1 MDWSKAKNILIIA
14 FIITNIFLV
23 FSIKHNLDE
32 KDFFYQVDE
41 ERINDVVEIL
51 ENRDIILKTDIPT
64 ESLSL
69 PVLTL
74 EYEAYDPEEI
84 AELFLGEYRVKDN
97 EYVKRNES
105 LMLLYNN
112 KQIVY
117 EKNPEWFNT
126 NDIGEER
133 ARELADSFIEK
144 HGFMNKNV
152 NLWDISKD
160 DEENYNVVYSQQ
172 HEELVLEDSH
182 MKVVVDNVGVIYFE
196 RRWLEPQNEKTY
208 KKTVIPSTT
217 ALLMAIDDIKTRVSD
232 NYDKAVITEIRL
244 GYLLDISKFDSL
256 IKWYDM
262 ESGDASPYW
271 RITVEDNE
279 HKLEDKYIFIEAY
292 E

>member
-14 FIITNIFLV
+14 FLITNIFLV
-23 FSIKHNLDE
+23 LSIKQNLDE

-51 ENRDIILKTDIPT
+51 EKRDIIIKADIPT
-64 ESLSL
+64 ETLKL
-69 PVLTL
+69 PILTL
-74 EYEAYDPEEI
+74 EYEIYEPEEI
-84 AELFLGEYRVKDN
+84 AQLFLEEYSIKDN
-97 EYVKRNES
+97 EYIKRNEKVK
-105 LMLLYNN
+105 LLYNN

-117 EKNPEWFNT
+117 EKNPEVFNT
-126 NDIGEER
+126 KDIGEE
-133 ARELADSFIEK
+133 AAIEIADRFIED
-144 HGFMNKNV
+144 HGFMDKNMS
-152 NLWDISKD
+152 LWDISKD
-160 DEENYNVVYSQQ
+160 EEGNYNVVYSQL
-172 HEELVLEDSH
+172 HGEMVLEDSH

-196 RRWLEPQNEKTY
+196 RKWLKPQSERTY
-208 KKTVIPSTT
+208 RQEIIPSTT
-217 ALLMAIDDIKTRVSD
+217 ALLMAIDDIKTRVGDS
-232 NYDKAVITEIRL
+232 YDKIVINEVRL

-271 RITVEDNE
+271 RITIEDKE